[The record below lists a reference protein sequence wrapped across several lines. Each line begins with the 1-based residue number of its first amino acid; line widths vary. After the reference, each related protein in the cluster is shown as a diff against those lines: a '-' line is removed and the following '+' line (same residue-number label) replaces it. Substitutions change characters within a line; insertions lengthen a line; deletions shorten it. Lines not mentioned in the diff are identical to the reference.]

1 MGAIP
6 LSGELNVEDEP
17 QLSSVKLIEE
27 VIENVAPRTKTINS
41 IMSAASS
48 NFLSAELKDLRCVTD
63 QVEKSV
69 TQADLLIS
77 NISSDEEGLL
87 IGNNSLDSSRE
98 VLQKVRRLAGLVNDL
113 QREQKSAQCDC
124 YGEVAET
131 LARVKLEMKH
141 FDAVAAIPHVQI
153 VQLKINAIEAE
164 LRNRIEWSSREIGQ
178 LVKYDP
184 NPDTLSPETE
194 LVTDLKTL
202 RTLHLVIE
210 ILG

>member
-6 LSGELNVEDEP
+6 LSGALNVEDEP

-27 VIENVAPRTKTINS
+27 VIENVAPRTKIINS
-41 IMSAASS
+41 VTSAASS
-48 NFLSAELKDLRCVTD
+48 NFLSVELKDLRCVTD
-63 QVEKSV
+63 QVEKIG
-69 TQADLLIS
+69 LIS

-87 IGNNSLDSSRE
+87 IVNNSLNSSSE
-98 VLQKVRRLAGLVNDL
+98 VLQKLRRFAGLVNDL

-164 LRNRIEWSSREIGQ
+164 LRNHIEWSSREIGQ

-184 NPDTLSPETE
+184 NPDTLGPETE
-194 LVTDLKTL
+194 LITDLKTL
-202 RTLHLVIE
+202 RTLHLVVE